1 MSKIENLIKNFGF
14 KGMPVVIQ
22 NQKNKS
28 HKQLYTLPTL
38 PPINVLETIS

>member
-14 KGMPVVIQ
+14 KVMPVVIQ
-22 NQKNKS
+22 NQKNIK
-28 HKQLYTLPTL
+28 TLPTL